1 MRKGDCVTVVKINF
15 FQWLPFIL
23 IAATKLKISSE
34 RQKIQRLSSKFCEI
48 CAFFCTG
55 FVIWFSQ
62 F

>member
-15 FQWLPFIL
+15 FWWLPFIL

-48 CAFFCTG
+48 CALFCTG
-55 FVIWFSQ
+55 CVIWFSQ